1 MKKYFILLPLSLLP
15 FQQRHFFWVY
25 KQSRAFQ
32 ISGGLADGA
41 SVISAAISVG
51 FAGPSYF
58 STTFKRIMG
67 IPPKQYSST
76 LVQPHSAEKQI

>member
-1 MKKYFILLPLSLLP
+1 MSE
-15 FQQRHFFWVY
+15 
-25 KQSRAFQ
+25 
-32 ISGGLADGA
+32 GLADGA

>member
-1 MKKYFILLPLSLLP
+1 MC
-15 FQQRHFFWVY
+15 
-25 KQSRAFQ
+25 
-32 ISGGLADGA
+32 GGLANGA
-41 SVISAAISVG
+41 SVISVATSVG

-76 LVQPHSAEKQI
+76 FEEPRSSEHQV